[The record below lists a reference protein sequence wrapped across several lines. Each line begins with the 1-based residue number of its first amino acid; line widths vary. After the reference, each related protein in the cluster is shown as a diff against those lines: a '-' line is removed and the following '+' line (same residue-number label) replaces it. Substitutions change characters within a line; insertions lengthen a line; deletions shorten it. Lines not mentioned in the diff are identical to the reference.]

1 MQRSTSSLHMTALR
15 FTHIFLILAFAGPG
29 SFAQKYSADLL
40 ASAQRGDADA
50 QNELGISYSEG
61 LGIKPNQIEAVNWF
75 RKSAEQG
82 SKFGACNLGLH
93 YGRGLGIRRD
103 RSLMMKWFF
112 VANALDGLTCQPA
125 DYIEMF
131 KPGECQ
137 IERGWELAVAWLK
150 AHPSLKNN
158 HDERPWLGEGKYSI
172 TVREQGSAVQLP
184 IKSKRKCK

>member
-1 MQRSTSSLHMTALR
+1 MTALR
-15 FTHIFLILAFAGPG
+15 FTLIFLILALGDPG
-29 SFAQKYSADLL
+29 SFAQENYSADLL
-40 ASAQRGDADA
+40 AAAQHGNAEA
-50 QNELGISYSEG
+50 QNELGIAYSEG

-82 SKFGACNLGLH
+82 SRVGACNLGLH

-103 RSLMMKWFF
+103 RSLMMKWVF

-125 DYIEMF
+125 DYVEMF

-137 IERGWELAVAWLK
+137 IESGWELAVAWLK

-158 HDERPWLGEGKYSI
+158 HDERPWLSEGEYPI
-172 TVREQGSAVQLP
+172 TVREQGSSVQLP